1 MRSPYPK
8 IPRGEGEGCDSR
20 CPWTCEHMQSAQGL
34 RDPTPHLHST
44 SFDES
49 RAPHV
54 VKLCNLPRD
63 LAAVQRHLKL
73 LFDEKRTLAVGFFSP
88 IWDAA
93 QPL

>member
-8 IPRGEGEGCDSR
+8 IPRGEGRREGEDCDSG

-49 RAPHV
+49 RAPHI
-54 VKLCNLPRD
+54 VKLCNLPRG
-63 LAAVQRHLKL
+63 LAAVQRRLVK
-73 LFDEKRTLAVGFFSP
+73 
-88 IWDAA
+88 AA
-93 QPL
+93 F